1 LTNKKSYDIIKVQK
15 KERKKKMDNRY
26 YTLTKIETLD
36 IDIDDFI
43 DDIIGCVE
51 DRVNYDYDISYK
63 DIENSSLMPAL
74 MKDITKKLVEIYIDK
89 E

>member
-1 LTNKKSYDIIKVQK
+1 
-15 KERKKKMDNRY
+15 MDKRY
-26 YTLTKIETLD
+26 YTLTKIGTLH

-43 DDIIGCVE
+43 DDIIGGVE

-63 DIENSSLMPAL
+63 DIENSSFMPVL